1 MVAISLTASTVAGE
15 LIATWPASSCSA
27 APNAQRSPRRAE
39 LLSGSGA
46 SPKPAGTPRF
56 SWMLRVPSRTNS
68 QVSGLMPVGPH
79 KSLR

>member
-27 APNAQRSPRRAE
+27 APNAQRRPRRVM

-46 SPKPAGTPRF
+46 SPNPAGTPRF
-56 SWMLRVPSRTNS
+56 SRILRAPSRTSS
-68 QVSGLMPVGPH
+68 QVSGLTPASPQRSV
-79 KSLR
+79 R